1 MEEFLKEHDEET
13 VERLL
18 SKPYH
23 IIDILPHRVPSHSG
37 GQYFERERHFL
48 SAPVFCGICSKFSSL
63 LLKLNCYESLS
74 MSDDGEFWTENPSP
88 EDLLERFTPKDGKCG
103 WVYFLLNGKKT
114 LITFNGEDH
123 YMTVYNIKGELLSLV
138 SSIAASEG
146 LFVWAAPE

>member
-1 MEEFLKEHDEET
+1 MEETLREHDEET
-13 VERLL
+13 VELL
-18 SKPYH
+18 LTKPYH
-23 IIDILPHRVPSHSG
+23 LIDILPHRVPALSK
-37 GQYFERERHFL
+37 GQYFEIERHFL
-48 SAPVFCGICSKFSSL
+48 SAPVFSGICSKFASL
-63 LLKLNCYESLS
+63 LLKLNCYETLL
-74 MSDDGEFWTENPSP
+74 MSDEGDFWTENPSP

-123 YMTVYNIKGELLSLV
+123 YMTAYNLKGELLSLV